1 MTKVSDKYLEEMAN
15 KSYVSDNKGIVVH
28 DKRAF
33 VDKEVVQMAE
43 ELIKAR
49 SIIKKLKQVSASR
62 SYSRVGNANSGGIL
76 KAQSA
81 SKAVYEVL
89 DSLPPNF
96 VSFDYLDGEDGYSTV
111 IASVYVLEKE

>member
-1 MTKVSDKYLEEMAN
+1 MTKVSDKYLEDI
-15 KSYVSDNKGIVVH
+15 VTKGYIVH
-28 DKRAF
+28 DDG
-33 VDKEVVQMAE
+33 VYGIKEVVVMAK
-43 ELIKAR
+43 ELTKAR

-76 KAQSA
+76 EAQSR
-81 SKAVYEVL
+81 SKAMYEVL

-111 IASVYVLEKE
+111 IASVYVLEK